1 MRVALGLLAVVLL
14 AGGCTAD
21 SQASVPVTLP
31 FAAAGEIV
39 GRNGSTMRITPRGVV
54 YWKGFDDAKPSAKW
68 FLIVAYRVE
77 TTGTVDH
84 IPAATPNGG
93 LFWTKGEQAVTRMQ
107 GNVRTLPWTGY
118 IKDVTSVDI
127 PANGHADYVQSLDVP
142 ERGGTLAYTGQD
154 GRRLRWPLPEQDSG
168 KGTDEILDFIKHAY

>member
-1 MRVALGLLAVVLL
+1 MRVAPGLLAVVLL

-21 SQASVPVTLP
+21 GQASAPVTLP

-54 YWKGFDDAKPSAKW
+54 YWKGFDEAKPSAKW
-68 FLIVAYRVE
+68 FLFVAYRVE

-93 LFWTKGEQAVTRMQ
+93 LFWTKGEQTVTRMQ
-107 GNVRTLPWTGY
+107 GNVGMLPWRRFL
-118 IKDVTSVDI
+118 KNVTSVDI
-127 PANGHADYVQSLDVP
+127 PADGHADYVQSLDVP
-142 ERGGTLAYTGQD
+142 ERGGTLVYTGQD
-154 GRRLRWPLPEQDSG
+154 GRRLQWPLPEQDSG
-168 KGTDEILDFIKHAY
+168 KGTDEILDFVKHTY